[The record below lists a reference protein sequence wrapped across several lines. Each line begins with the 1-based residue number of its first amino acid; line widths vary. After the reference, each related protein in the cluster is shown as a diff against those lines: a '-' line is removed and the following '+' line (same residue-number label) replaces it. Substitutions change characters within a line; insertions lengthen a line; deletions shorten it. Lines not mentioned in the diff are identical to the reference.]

1 MILPVGQSDGLRVP
15 WVTGAVILVCLGLY
29 LGTDHELVEE
39 GPLPAELL
47 AEAADYWREHAYLQ
61 VEPELMIEV
70 GRDVPPDQRRKLLQD
85 LRYDSYQRWPDNE
98 EMRNAQQEVM
108 DFLTARALG
117 HTEAEQGEAN
127 SYTRWGL
134 VPAKPRLSAFFTHP
148 FMHTSWLH
156 LAANLLILFL
166 AGAALEERVGAGLL
180 VPLLALA
187 ALTSGA
193 VSLLASPGSTLP
205 LLGSAG
211 VVAAVVG
218 ATLAHYRLHSIR
230 CLYLVAIGPEGA
242 IRGSFR
248 VPALALLP
256 LWLVSAIG
264 QTWLPG
270 LEAQSLHAGQAAG
283 LAFGAVATLLMT
295 RIHVAERL
303 SLGWLRAAWQQR
315 AIARKERRA
324 TQSAKNPVAQEQEE
338 GPLGDRDDSELGR
351 LQAAAQSDPGNPQ
364 AVRAFWEATV
374 ASQQAED
381 AAPDMLRLVYRL
393 VSRGEEDE
401 AARTWIEVTSAV
413 PSALAFP
420 TLLVRLV
427 PALIRSEEREQ
438 AIKALQQA
446 VDPRNRGLT
455 LQNALL
461 AVQHAKEL
469 DPTLAECVARR
480 TLELPDVP
488 LDQRAA
494 LQELIDGAK
503 SAPGSQAPT
512 PKDAPRRTAKVD
524 SSLSGP
530 RFSGVKIVEGMAA
543 RLGENGLFLQVTDE
557 RMIELK
563 YARIEALASAMV
575 VRCLGQSPEVVIDLA
590 LNWSH
595 VGDEALRI
603 VRLRTDGFDPASL
616 LGEDVSVEEAYRL
629 LLDKLF
635 DLTAAV
641 PLPDEESA
649 RGRPMRVFSD
659 LETYQREVLEVED

>member
-15 WVTGAVILVCLGLY
+15 WVTGAVILACLALY

-47 AEAADYWREHAYLQ
+47 AEAADYWSEHAYLQ
-61 VEPELMIEV
+61 VEPEVMIEV
-70 GRDVPPDQRRKLLQD
+70 GRAVPPDQRRKLLQD
-85 LRYDSYQRWPDNE
+85 LRYDSYQRWPDRE

-117 HTEAEQGEAN
+117 HTERRQGEPN

-134 VPAKPRLSAFFTHP
+134 VPSEPRLSAFFTHP

-166 AGAALEERVGAGLL
+166 AGAALEERLGAGLL
-180 VPLLALA
+180 FPLLALA

-193 VSLLASPGSTLP
+193 ASLLASPASTLP
-205 LLGSAG
+205 LFGAAG

-218 ATLAHYRLHSIR
+218 ATLAHYRLRSIR

-256 LWLVSAIG
+256 LWLASAVG

-270 LEAQSLHAGQAAG
+270 LEARSLLVGQAAG
-283 LAFGAVATLLMT
+283 LVFGAVATLVIT
-295 RIHVAERL
+295 RIRLPERL

-315 AIARKERRA
+315 AIARNARRA
-324 TQSAKNPVAQEQEE
+324 TQSVKTPETQEE
-338 GPLGDRDDSELGR
+338 GLLGDDSDLGR
-351 LQAAAQSDPGNPQ
+351 LREVAQSDPGNPQ
-364 AVRAFWEATV
+364 AVRAFWKAAV
-374 ASQQAED
+374 ASQQAEA
-381 AAPDMLRLVYRL
+381 AAPDMLRLVYRH
-393 VSRGEEDE
+393 VSRGEEEE

-420 TLLVRLV
+420 TLLVRLA
-427 PALIRSEEREQ
+427 PALTRSGERDQ
-438 AIKALQQA
+438 AIRALEQA
-446 VDPRNRGLT
+446 VDPGNRGLT
-455 LQNALL
+455 LQNALQ
-461 AVQHAKEL
+461 AVEHAKEL
-469 DPTLAECVARR
+469 DPTLAERVARR

-488 LDQRAA
+488 LDQRAS
-494 LQELIDGAK
+494 LQELIEGAE
-503 SAPGSQAPT
+503 SAAASQAPT
-512 PKDAPRRTAKVD
+512 PQDALQPTAKVD

-543 RLGENGLFLQVTDE
+543 RLGDNGLFLKVTDE

-563 YARIEALASAMV
+563 YARVEALASAMV
-575 VRCLGQSPEVVIDLA
+575 VRSLGQSPEVVIDLV

-603 VRLRTDGFDPASL
+603 VRLRTDGFDPCSL
-616 LGEDVSVEEAYRL
+616 LDEEVGVEEAYRIL
-629 LLDKLF
+629 LGKLF
-635 DLTAAV
+635 DHTGAV

-659 LETYQREVLEVED
+659 LETYQREVLEVDV